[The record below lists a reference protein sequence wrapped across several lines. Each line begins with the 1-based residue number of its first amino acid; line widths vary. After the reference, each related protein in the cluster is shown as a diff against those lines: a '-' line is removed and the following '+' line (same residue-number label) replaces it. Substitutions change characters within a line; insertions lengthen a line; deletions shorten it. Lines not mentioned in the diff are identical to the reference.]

1 MKQIL
6 IHSQGPWEKHKYVK
20 VLDGKYYYPDSYE
33 GGRHLP
39 DGSAAKA
46 GATGANV
53 GKQTVKKK
61 VSAPTSTTKKTSST
75 SKTASEAGVVTR
87 GGPLGLFKKSDLR
100 KKSGKSLSEL
110 EKLLKETR
118 AENER
123 DKKAAEERL
132 KKALAKSS
140 SKSTKTE
147 TETKAE
153 DIKKVEEI
161 VKKLDEK
168 KKDNSPDLEK
178 VYSVYKKKRR

>member
-1 MKQIL
+1 MNIQ
-6 IHSQGPWEKHKYVK
+6 HSQGPWEKHKYVK

-46 GATGANV
+46 ASAGANV
-53 GKQTVKKK
+53 GKETAKKK
-61 VSAPTSTTKKTSST
+61 VSASASTTKKTSST
-75 SKTASEAGVVTR
+75 SKTASEAGIVTR
-87 GGPLGLFKKSDLR
+87 GGALGLFKKSDLR

-110 EKLLKETR
+110 EKLLKQTR
-118 AENER
+118 TENER

-140 SKSTKTE
+140 STSTSKT
-147 TETKAE
+147 TVKAE
-153 DIKKVEEI
+153 DVKKVEEI